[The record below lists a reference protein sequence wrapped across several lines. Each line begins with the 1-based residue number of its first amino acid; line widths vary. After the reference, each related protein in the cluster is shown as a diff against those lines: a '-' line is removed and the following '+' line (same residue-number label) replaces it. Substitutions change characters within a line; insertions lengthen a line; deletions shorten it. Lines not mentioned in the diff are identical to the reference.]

1 MAASK
6 LTALLASLSLA
17 AAPAAAAPSP
27 EPLEPAPET
36 AKGSELRGRTAYYI
50 LPVLVV
56 IALLIAILAGED
68 EGPESP

>member
-6 LTALLASLSLA
+6 LTALLASLSVA
-17 AAPAAAAPSP
+17 AAPAAIAAPAA
-27 EPLEPAPET
+27 PLEPAPET
-36 AKGSELRGRTAYYI
+36 AEGSELRGRTAYFI